1 MQWMSRSINWI
12 CACSRNCKRTGRLTN
27 NELGERIALSPSQ
40 CSRRRTR
47 LEAEGYIRSYRAYL
61 DRQKLGLDMLVV
73 ISVTLATH
81 NRDNARRFS
90 QLING
95 LPEVLEAYALTGE
108 MDYHLT
114 VATRG
119 LADLSKFVN
128 DVLLPHEF
136 GAAREDVDRARHAE
150 DIRRLS
156 GADAGPLTWRQHA
169 MMSTA
174 SPCAVIS
181 RAAVRSRISAR
192 AARSSRRRCAHA
204 GCA

>member
-1 MQWMSRSINWI
+1 MNERLDMFDLRLLQELQRD
-12 CACSRNCKRTGRLTN
+12 GRLTN

-47 LEAEGYIRSYRAYL
+47 LESEGFIRGYQAHL

-108 MDYHLT
+108 MDYHLK

-119 LADLSKFVN
+119 LTDLSRFVN
-128 DVLLPHEF
+128 DVLLPHESVQHVKTSIVLDTLKTF
-136 GAAREDVDRARHAE
+136 EGLPVHM
-150 DIRRLS
+150 LS
-156 GADAGPLTWRQHA
+156 G
-169 MMSTA
+169 
-174 SPCAVIS
+174 
-181 RAAVRSRISAR
+181 
-192 AARSSRRRCAHA
+192 
-204 GCA
+204 